1 MNKKV
6 LVISLVVLIII
17 LVMGV
22 FVFFNLK
29 DVKAPVSNFVSEI
42 NNPENGI
49 SNNVEQKVEDP
60 KIEIGIPEIET
71 ENGKNPP
78 GLQICVDVCGDGVC
92 QPVGTICK
100 DNLNCPCEETK
111 EYCPQDC
118 R

>member
-49 SNNVEQKVEDP
+49 SNNVEQKV
-60 KIEIGIPEIET
+60 
-71 ENGKNPP
+71 
-78 GLQICVDVCGDGVC
+78 
-92 QPVGTICK
+92 
-100 DNLNCPCEETK
+100 
-111 EYCPQDC
+111 
-118 R
+118 